1 MASKKQPS
9 ERAAVFFETTL
20 EDCTTDWLA
29 DVSDT
34 GTFVKANGVDW
45 SRDANGIP
53 DGWTIE

>member
-1 MASKKQPS
+1 MQSL

-45 SRDANGIP
+45 SRNENGIP